1 MEVVSVAVD
10 PDRPLSQMK
19 QGLLIRAFQASYSKG
34 SVSFKCK
41 FLRYTN
47 DIVCTSKFQE
57 PNSLWK
63 SMAPSGRTRTRKAK
77 VRTTAR
83 PTTTQCKKQQ
93 AQKQKLV
100 LQQQQQQPKNNTVNV
115 QKTSSSSSVEEDHLP
130 STSSTISSDNLSK
143 TTTTD
148 HQDGYAFYEGVD
160 IYGSSSTPPPSS
172 PSSSSGC
179 STPKAERF
187 RIPEI
192 VTCPPAPKKQ
202 RVMTSSNCSLHRTP
216 IAFYAPPDL
225 ELFFFCALRDI
236 SV

>member
-1 MEVVSVAVD
+1 
-10 PDRPLSQMK
+10 
-19 QGLLIRAFQASYSKG
+19 
-34 SVSFKCK
+34 
-41 FLRYTN
+41 
-47 DIVCTSKFQE
+47 
-57 PNSLWK
+57 
-63 SMAPSGRTRTRKAK
+63 MAPSGRTRTRKAK
-77 VRTTAR
+77 AR

-100 LQQQQQQPKNNTVNV
+100 QQQQQPKNTTINV
-115 QKTSSSSSVEEDHLP
+115 QKTSSSSAMEEEDHLP
-130 STSSTISSDNLSK
+130 STSSTISSDNLLK

-148 HQDGYAFYEGVD
+148 HQDGFAFYEGVD
-160 IYGSSSTPPPSS
+160 INGSSSPPSS